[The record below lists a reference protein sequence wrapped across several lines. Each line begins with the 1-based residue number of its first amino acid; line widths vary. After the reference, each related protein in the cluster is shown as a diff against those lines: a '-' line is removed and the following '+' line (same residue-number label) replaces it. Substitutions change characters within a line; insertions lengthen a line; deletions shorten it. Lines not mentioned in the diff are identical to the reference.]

1 MWTNLRLASG
11 AKRSM
16 PTPHPHPH
24 SEANRLAL
32 SFATHCSSTQLPASV
47 SRKLQQL
54 KPIQQ
59 VIQIAIDSPA
69 QSDTPFT
76 LNELEKAT
84 KTSKDT
90 TPGIDK
96 IPYSMLHH
104 LGPSSMG
111 TLLRQFNAPYHQG
124 TLPQAWKSANLIP
137 IPKCDST
144 NAFRPI
150 SLLSCIGKTMERA
163 VLHRLQYI
171 IPSLHPHIFAYEKG
185 TGTADNIATLL
196 SLTDGNDSVIV
207 FLDLE
212 KAFELANHDAIL
224 HALAEKGVKG
234 KLLKWVKDYLS
245 NRKARVRFQGHTSD
259 FYPFENGTPQG
270 GLLGPFL
277 FNLLIVKLVEIPFPN
292 NTHLLAY
299 ADDLQLVVT
308 GTGNLPLDWVN
319 SHKCLAIFFNEN
331 LSSTAQ
337 LRRLLL
343 RSKLIL
349 NVMRRLT
356 SSKLG
361 PVFRTLRLFYTHA
374 VRSLID
380 YSAPAL
386 LTLSP
391 QDFVTLETIQN
402 RAMRDILAA
411 PRWTR
416 LANLRMES
424 FLPSLKCRIH
434 QLTAGLV
441 AKILSRSRPSPLKH
455 ITANLLY
462 PNELDG
468 TTSVWH
474 ASLIK
479 TPQSLNAIPM
489 IISRG
494 MDASNS
500 HYVPKPPWAPQTIKF
515 HTDTLPTSKALCTKE
530 ILNNVRH
537 LIDSLHQPQNLIFT
551 DGSIDQS
558 SGKAGAAMAELYA
571 IKLDLTYALTTEHTI
586 IHILTDSLSAVYALQ
601 KTHHLDN
608 VHLLT
613 TILFKSTQLEN
624 QGKSITFRWI
634 PSHVNI
640 LGNDQGDLAAKQSL
654 SQDHTIHVSTRLNLL
669 KRTLRKTTFAVLHI
683 EHWAWVHAGSPSALW
698 YKLVTD
704 YNPPFA
710 TATSRQSAAI
720 FHRLRMGY
728 RCNWE
733 IYLRTTKACQHC
745 DTVTNEPLLHYIL
758 DCTHIRHL
766 RSPTYISSDRR
777 DHSENLRLAAC
788 CLWEM
793 FETPDALTTFT
804 ANPPPR

>member
-1 MWTNLRLASG
+1 
-11 AKRSM
+11 
-16 PTPHPHPH
+16 
-24 SEANRLAL
+24 
-32 SFATHCSSTQLPASV
+32 
-47 SRKLQQL
+47 
-54 KPIQQ
+54 
-59 VIQIAIDSPA
+59 
-69 QSDTPFT
+69 
-76 LNELEKAT
+76 
-84 KTSKDT
+84 
-90 TPGIDK
+90 
-96 IPYSMLHH
+96 
-104 LGPSSMG
+104 
-111 TLLRQFNAPYHQG
+111 
-124 TLPQAWKSANLIP
+124 
-137 IPKCDST
+137 
-144 NAFRPI
+144 
-150 SLLSCIGKTMERA
+150 
-163 VLHRLQYI
+163 
-171 IPSLHPHIFAYEKG
+171 
-185 TGTADNIATLL
+185 
-196 SLTDGNDSVIV
+196 
-207 FLDLE
+207 
-212 KAFELANHDAIL
+212 
-224 HALAEKGVKG
+224 
-234 KLLKWVKDYLS
+234 
-245 NRKARVRFQGHTSD
+245 
-259 FYPFENGTPQG
+259 
-270 GLLGPFL
+270 
-277 FNLLIVKLVEIPFPN
+277 
-292 NTHLLAY
+292 
-299 ADDLQLVVT
+299 
-308 GTGNLPLDWVN
+308 
-319 SHKCLAIFFNEN
+319 
-331 LSSTAQ
+331 
-337 LRRLLL
+337 
-343 RSKLIL
+343 
-349 NVMRRLT
+349 
-356 SSKLG
+356 
-361 PVFRTLRLFYTHA
+361 
-374 VRSLID
+374 
-380 YSAPAL
+380 
-386 LTLSP
+386 
-391 QDFVTLETIQN
+391 
-402 RAMRDILAA
+402 MRDILAA

-468 TTSVWH
+468 TTFVWH

-479 TPQSLNAIPM
+479 TLQSLNAIPM

-494 MDASNS
+494 MDAPNS

-515 HTDTLPTSKALCTKE
+515 HTDALPTSKALCTKE

-558 SGKAGAAMAELYA
+558 SGKAGAAMVTDITSIAQRLSNGASILQAELYA
-571 IKLDLTYALTTEHTI
+571 IKLALTYTLTTEHTI

-613 TILFKSTQLEN
+613 TILFKLTQLEN

-640 LGNDQGDLAAKQSL
+640 LGNDQGDLAAKQTL
-654 SQDHTIHVSTRLNLL
+654 SQDHTIHVSTSLSQL
-669 KRTLRKTTFAVLHI
+669 KRTLCKTTFEVIYI
-683 EHWAWVHAGSPSALW
+683 EHWDWVHAGSPSALW

-733 IYLRTTKACQHC
+733 IDLRTPKACQHC

-777 DHSENLRLAAC
+777 DHSENLRLAAN
-788 CLWEM
+788 CLREM
-793 FETPDALTTFT
+793 FETPDAFT